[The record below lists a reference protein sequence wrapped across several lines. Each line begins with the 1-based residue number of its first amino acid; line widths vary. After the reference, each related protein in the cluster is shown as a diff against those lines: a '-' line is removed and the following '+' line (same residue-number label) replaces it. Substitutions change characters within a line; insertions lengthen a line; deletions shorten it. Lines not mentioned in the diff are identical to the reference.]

1 MPGTYLANFA
11 VQVPVCPFASLIWF
25 LIQCAIACLNK
36 HTHTSF
42 QNCAEKC
49 QVSRK
54 VAFAER
60 IALSADASLEKSKQH
75 VIFFYKQ
82 FFVQVPPQIF
92 DTGKCEPRI
101 TRCQLLCDIPL
112 KSTSISFTCVRVG
125 IVTVNPVPTC
135 TMKTCSN
142 CVSADFRPKLVWW
155 FAESSSLGKF
165 EADLS
170 IVCAIDACGSHAAFV
185 AATLTCTAQQTCLLI
200 YASERSELHTIFA
213 MRPHPKCTDEKL

>member
-1 MPGTYLANFA
+1 M
-11 VQVPVCPFASLIWF
+11 
-25 LIQCAIACLNK
+25 
-36 HTHTSF
+36 
-42 QNCAEKC
+42 
-49 QVSRK
+49 
-54 VAFAER
+54 
-60 IALSADASLEKSKQH
+60 
-75 VIFFYKQ
+75 
-82 FFVQVPPQIF
+82 QVPPQIF

-112 KSTSISFTCVRVG
+112 KRTSISFTCVRVG

-170 IVCAIDACGSHAAFV
+170 IVCAIDACGSHAACGCNPHKHCTTDMP
-185 AATLTCTAQQTCLLI
+185 ADLCQRALWTAHHICNATPPEMHRWKTVKHLVDFCSRLI
-200 YASERSELHTIFA
+200 SWFGRQV
-213 MRPHPKCTDEKL
+213 K